1 MPAPGSALDA
11 VSVAVRSAL
20 IASADVTAAAP
31 GGVSDDVP
39 QNPTFPFLL
48 YEVSERFDGSIGTK
62 PGSGAQYEIAL
73 TLHAY
78 AQAAA
83 SGGMKLCELLISAAI
98 LALKDPISVIGFS
111 NWAHFHDETIPVG
124 DELVAGIKVK
134 EVVGKMR
141 LEVELA

>member
-1 MPAPGSALDA
+1 MDA
-11 VSVAVRSAL
+11 VSAAVYSAL
-20 IASADVTAAAP
+20 TASAGVLAAAP

-48 YEVSERFDGSIGTK
+48 YETRERYTGALGTK
-62 PGSGAQYEIAL
+62 PGSGAQYEIDL
-73 TLHAY
+73 VLHAY

-83 SGGMKLCELLISAAI
+83 SGGMKLCEALISEAI
-98 LALKDPISVIGFS
+98 LALADPILVSGFS
-111 NWAHFHDETIPVG
+111 DWAHLHDETIPVG

-134 EVVGKMR
+134 EVVAKMR